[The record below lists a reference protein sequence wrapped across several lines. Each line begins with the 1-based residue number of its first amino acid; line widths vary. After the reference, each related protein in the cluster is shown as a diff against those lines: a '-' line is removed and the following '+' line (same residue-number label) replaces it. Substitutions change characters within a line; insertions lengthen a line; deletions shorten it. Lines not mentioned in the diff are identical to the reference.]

1 MKFGIITIH
10 KKVNYGA
17 TFQALALLTFIK
29 KYISDDVE
37 LIDYRMN
44 SSRSGNEFN
53 SISRN
58 IQVKFQYITHFFSY
72 IKSKRRDQYFRDFW
86 DKNYSLSQEM
96 YDGDASIY
104 SNPPKY
110 DVYISGSDQLFNGV
124 ITNNSEAFFLT
135 FTDNRKI
142 SYSTSFGMAGLLAEN
157 KNDVIKKLG
166 LYSAI
171 SVREQSAAESLSES
185 MHKVISVVADPVF
198 LLSRQEWTQFERR
211 IQLPSKYI
219 FCYLMSDNSNIL
231 PTIEWLRTTIG
242 HNIPVVLFKTCSEK
256 LHIKNCKNYS
266 QFGPAEFLYCL
277 RNADYVVTNS
287 FHGTAL
293 SLIFGK
299 QCFCLEEEKYINDQR
314 YVAMLNHG
322 QVYNRIVPYSSDWD
336 RFNFSEHLICGENAY
351 LNMVDWISE
360 SKEFLYEN
368 LLNEKTD
375 FR

>member
-124 ITNNSEAFFLT
+124 ITNNSEAYFLT
-135 FTDNRKI
+135 FTDNKKI
-142 SYSTSFGMAGLLAEN
+142 SYSTSFGMSGLLGEN

-185 MHKVISVVADPVF
+185 MHRAISVVADPVF

-219 FCYLMSDNSNIL
+219 FCYLMSDNPNIL

-242 HNIPVVLFKTCSEK
+242 QNIPVVLFKTCSEK
-256 LHIKNCKNYS
+256 LHINNCKNYS
-266 QFGPAEFLYCL
+266 HFGPAEFLYCL

-287 FHGTAL
+287 FHGTA
-293 SLIFGK
+293 
-299 QCFCLEEEKYINDQR
+299 
-314 YVAMLNHG
+314 
-322 QVYNRIVPYSSDWD
+322 
-336 RFNFSEHLICGENAY
+336 FSIIME
-351 LNMVDWISE
+351 
-360 SKEFLYEN
+360 
-368 LLNEKTD
+368 TD
-375 FR
+375 FWTIKNKKAGLDNSRMDTLLDTFNLSSRHLLDINKICDSKVDFQSVSEILDTVRESSKNRLLESIK